1 MNKIVLGEDTILN
14 PCIATVGFF
23 DGVHRGHQFL
33 IKNIIDEAKRDNIE
47 STVITFDRHP
57 REVLLSDYRPE
68 MLSTYEEKL
77 AMLSLTGITN
87 CVTIPFDLKMA
98 NLSAHD
104 FMEKI
109 LRDRLNVRTL
119 IIGYDNRFGRYNEN
133 EGFNN
138 YVNYGKE
145 IGINVIKSEA
155 FIMHGVNVSSS
166 VIRSFVSEGEVEMAA
181 QCLGRPY
188 TIFGNVV
195 SGFGE
200 GHKLG
205 FPTAN
210 IDTMGADKIIP
221 ARGVYAVKIRIEG
234 SIEMRNAMMNIGNRP
249 TFNGNKTTLEV
260 HIFNFNQDIYSKK
273 VSVSFFHRLR
283 SEKKFNSINELV
295 KQLREDEI
303 SVKEQFKKDIEE

>member
-1 MNKIVLGEDTILN
+1 MNKIVLGEETKLN

-23 DGVHRGHQFL
+23 DGVHKGHQFL
-33 IKNIIDEAKRDNIE
+33 IKNIIDEAKRNNLE

-57 REVLLSDYRPE
+57 REVLQSDYKPE
-68 MLSTYEEKL
+68 MLSTYDEKL
-77 AMLSLTGITN
+77 VMLSLTGIDN
-87 CVTIPFDLKMA
+87 CITIPFDLEMA

-109 LRDRLNVRTL
+109 LRDSLNVKTL
-119 IIGYDNRFGRYNEN
+119 IIGYDNRFGHYNSR
-133 EGFNN
+133 EGFDD
-138 YVNYGKE
+138 YVSYGKE

-155 FIMHGVNVSSS
+155 YIMHGVNVSSS

-188 TIFGNVV
+188 TIYGDVV

-210 IDTMGADKIIP
+210 IDTLSVNKITP
-221 ARGVYAVKIRIEG
+221 AGGVYAVKIRIEG
-234 SIEMRNAMMNIGNRP
+234 SAELKNAMMNIGTRP
-249 TFNGNKTTLEV
+249 TFNGDKTTLEV
-260 HIFNFNQDIYSKK
+260 HIFNFNEDIYGKK

-283 SEKKFNSINELV
+283 SEKKFKNIDDLV

-303 SVKEQFKKDIEE
+303 SVKQQFKKDIEE